1 MPKVTAKYEAV
12 LVIDNSIGEE
22 AVKAVV
28 EKFSNLIAANA
39 TVDNVDEW
47 GVRKFAYPINDMTEG
62 FYILFNFTSEPKFPA
77 ELDRIYNITDGLLRS
92 IIIKKDEKNANA

>member
-62 FYILFNFTSEPKFPA
+62 FYILFNFTSEPAFPA
-77 ELDRIYNITDGLLRS
+77 ELERNCNITDEVLRS
-92 IIIKKDEKNANA
+92 LVISIEE

>member
-22 AVKAVV
+22 AVKAVA
-28 EKFSNLIAANA
+28 EKFTNLIAANGS
-39 TVDNVDEW
+39 VESVDEW

-62 FYILFNFTSEPKFPA
+62 YYVLYNFTSNPEFPA
-77 ELDRIYNITDGLLRS
+77 ELDRVCNITDEVLRS
-92 IIIKKDEKNANA
+92 LVISKE